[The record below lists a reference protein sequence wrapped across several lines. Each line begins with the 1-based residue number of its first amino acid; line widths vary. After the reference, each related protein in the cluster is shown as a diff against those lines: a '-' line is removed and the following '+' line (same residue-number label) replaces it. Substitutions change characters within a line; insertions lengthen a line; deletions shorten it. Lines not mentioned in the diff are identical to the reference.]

1 MDQLICQTEKGKEK
15 VEKGKEKVEKGKEKF
30 EKGPPRFR
38 KKSSYIYLRMYWFK
52 NLEFD
57 WVSL

>member
-52 NLEFD
+52 NL
-57 WVSL
+57 